1 MSYALVSVTLIVT
14 SSPSAR
20 PLAVGL
26 SLFAAPASS
35 IDIPVTSVATVMVI
49 VPLLIGFLI
58 FQRQFVHPCHN
69 RDGDRPARAGLHGS
83 RRFRDTR

>member
-35 IDIPVTSVATVMVI
+35 IDIPVTSVATVMVPMLS
-49 VPLLIGFLI
+49 PL
-58 FQRQFVHPCHN
+58 RVTSTTQFATGGV
-69 RDGDRPARAGLHGS
+69 S
-83 RRFRDTR
+83 T